1 MMAAEHAAGRYFD
14 MAMLIRG
21 GTTVNHDHS
30 RRADVLLHEGTI
42 SAIGADLE
50 APAGAETIDAG
61 GCYVMPGGI
70 DPHTHLEFAFMGTV
84 TADDF
89 EWGTKAALS
98 GGTTMVVDFC
108 IPNPG
113 QSMLAAYQDWRRKA
127 EDAACDYG
135 FHMAVTWWDKQVF
148 EEMETVVKTYG
159 INTFKHFMAYKG
171 ALMVNDNE
179 LYNSFLRCAALGAMP
194 LVHAE
199 NGDVIWQLQQHYLD
213 HGVTGPEGHAYS
225 RPPAVE
231 GEATNRAIMMA
242 DMAGCPLYVVHTSCR
257 EAHEAIAR
265 ARANGQRVFGEPL
278 IQHLTLDETEYRHR
292 DWDHAARRV
301 MSPPFRSKDHQAS
314 LWAGLQSG
322 SLQVVA
328 TDHSAFTTAQKR
340 IGRSD
345 FTKIPNGTGGL
356 EDRLPVLWTVGI
368 NTGRIT
374 KEEFV
379 ALTSAN
385 CARILNI
392 YPRKGAVAVGSD
404 ADLVIWDPTAT
415 KTISAKKQVS
425 RIDYNVFEG
434 ITCTGLPRAT
444 LSGGKVTWLDGD
456 LRAEAGGGKY
466 VPRNPFPAV
475 HVANATWRE
484 LNAPR
489 RVERFE
495 VTP

>member
-1 MMAAEHAAGRYFD
+1 MTK
-14 MAMLIRG
+14 LIRG
-21 GTTVNHDHS
+21 GTVVNHDHS
-30 RRADVLLHEGTI
+30 RRADILIKDGTI
-42 SAIGADLE
+42 VAIGESLE
-50 APAGAETIDAG
+50 APSGADVIEAG

-70 DPHTHLEFAFMGTV
+70 DPHTHLEFMFMGTV

-108 IPNPG
+108 IPKPG

-127 EDAACDYG
+127 EGATCDYG
-135 FHMAVTWWDKQVF
+135 FHMAVTAWNKQVF
-148 EEMETVVKTYG
+148 DEMETVVKTYG

-171 ALMVNDNE
+171 ALMVNDDE

-199 NGDVIWQLQQHYLD
+199 NGDVIWYLQQHYL
-213 HGVTGPEGHAYS
+213 GTGITGPEGHAYS

-231 GEATNRAIMMA
+231 GEAANRAIMIA
-242 DMAGCPLYVVHTSCR
+242 DMAGCPIYIVHTSCR

-278 IQHLTLDETEYRHR
+278 IQHLTLDEDEYRNK
-292 DWDHAARRV
+292 DWDYASRRV
-301 MSPPFRSKDHQAS
+301 MSPPFRPKDHQAN

-328 TDHSAFTTAQKR
+328 TDHCAFTTEQKR
-340 IGRSD
+340 LGRTD

-356 EDRLPVLWTVGI
+356 EDRLPVLWTAGV

-379 ALTSAN
+379 AVTSAN
-385 CARILNI
+385 IARILNI
-392 YPRKGAVAVGSD
+392 YPRKGAVAVSSD
-404 ADLVIWDPTAT
+404 ADLVIWDPKAT
-415 KTISAKKQVS
+415 KTISARKQIS

-434 ITCTGLPRAT
+434 FACTGLPRAT
-444 LSGGKVTWLDGD
+444 LSAGKISWLDGD
-456 LRAEAGGGKY
+456 LRAAAGAGKY
-466 VPRNPFPAV
+466 VPRDPFPAV

-484 LNAPR
+484 LNVPR
-489 RVERFE
+489 GVERAE